1 MTVKKQKKLSGHTF
15 RALFKRRAVKAK
27 RPVPDSVADFLTEL
41 SASSEIK
48 RVDSIMQNAYMQN
61 VENNHHD
68 DSVAEAE
75 LSCCTKS
82 KLYLD
87 IGSRHHRCANCMNGG
102 TLLKCSGQGCKRR
115 FHLSCVNPSLS
126 YVPPGVWH
134 CSWCTDRKIKF
145 GMYSVSEGIESIWD
159 ARPSNILYFFP
170 YTQGQK
176 EYLVKYKALAHV
188 HNRWLSEAQL
198 ISEAPEFFR
207 KLKRI
212 NQIKENN
219 VEWTVPD
226 RLLDKRLIVLPEN
239 DSNVSDCHYEWLVKW
254 KCLGYSQA
262 TWELENASF
271 MRTPG
276 VMKLMDNFENRHKKS
291 DRVVHSP
298 EKSKLQGRGRTF
310 TELSKMPLQGSPD
323 ICNFNLT
330 YVNKL
335 REYWHRS
342 QHCLIIDNQERVVK
356 VVLFIL
362 SFQRCLKQPFLII
375 TAASDLPLWVAQF
388 SRWASSENIVVYM
401 GNKDIRS
408 SIKTLEFYNEGG
420 CIMFQVLL
428 TLPQVVAED
437 VEVLE
442 AIKWEAIIIDECQRR
457 SVSNC
462 LTQVKM
468 LAVNMRLFT
477 ASHEIKDKR
486 LNYEAML
493 SLLDPKFDQPSQQ
506 TEPNLE
512 FCDLKKR
519 LAPFVAFECNY
530 GMSKFAEYW
539 VPVHLSNVQIE
550 QYCESLLSNTLT
562 LCSNA
567 KIDSVNSLRELLILT
582 RKCCDHPFLVDHSVQ
597 SFLATS
603 LPVSESYHLD
613 LGIKISGKLQLL
625 DKILTEAKERSLK
638 VLVMF
643 QSLGGS
649 GQIYSV
655 GDILS
660 DFVHQQFGQESYT
673 RIDREIIRLK
683 KYAPQ
688 VINME
693 DGGKFVCLIES
704 RACCS
709 RVKFSS
715 LDMVI
720 LFGSDWNPKN
730 DLRALEKITIDS
742 QFDQI
747 KVLRLY
753 SSFTVEEQI
762 LVLAKQGETFD
773 GNVMHIGRSTCHR
786 LLTWGANYLFNKLN
800 VIHDRDLPVLQ
811 LNNESQQ
818 SLLDDVFH
826 ELLAIFP
833 KTFETSDS
841 IKCSIIS
848 YVQQIEGAYKCN
860 TMLFGEK
867 EFPLMQNYAVIKQIM
882 EDEPPHVLWS
892 NLLEGKEHKWKYL
905 PEQSPRK
912 RKKVKYS
919 LDLLEESATQVISS
933 KRNCN
938 RGISNTGNRTKSI
951 INGKVPAPNKKDQ
964 GPAVGKFKHLLGNTF
979 KRSPCSTKHML
990 AVNDASKPSSV
1001 SCGSNSVS
1009 QKVNGGDEVT
1019 LGAHDMHNINHASS
1033 PSSMPQEFNCAS
1045 QEFGGDE
1052 LTLGERA
1059 TQSGQYNKSPSMR
1072 GELSSDSLLALQ
1084 HQTNPCQLGSYPLHQ
1099 QLCSP
1104 NPPPELPERP
1114 IVEEMSRLPSD
1125 VYPVSTLPSQMSGD
1139 IIFEHG
1145 NINLQHPMTSEA
1157 LQCIPLQMEME
1168 RGKQCI
1174 EQAVKICED
1183 MKLRLISDRDKEIAE
1198 IHNKYNLLFQ
1208 QAELTSKRHVHD
1220 LKIRYAKVCR
1230 TQLLAR
1236 AFLQMNYPGNQDL
1249 LLATQKEGHLCG
1261 QPVTGATPVPAVDDQ
1276 SSMERHAVSDHIPQ
1290 SDNMVNQT
1298 AVIYPAA
1305 EVTIPRIEQSLIDL
1319 RMNSL
1324 TPVTSSVE
1332 AVVLSSSVHSGAR
1345 NMSCFS
1351 QLPACHVTDLQ
1362 ANQAMQSGR
1371 FARNQF
1377 RNNAPAPHLRHSRL
1391 SNIPIS
1397 NLPTYPNILPNPQ
1410 LHQNLTPVQS
1420 AFQSGSLLEI
1430 VNQRVDELTV
1440 ELPELPQQLDS
1451 SNFLYSSF

>member
-27 RPVPDSVADFLTEL
+27 RPDTPLVVPDSVADFLTEL

-48 RVDSIMQNAYMQN
+48 RYLVLIFRLSNLDNTKEDASISCNLIAP
-61 VENNHHD
+61 
-68 DSVAEAE
+68 SEAE

-159 ARPSNILYFFP
+159 ARPN
-170 YTQGQK
+170 TQGQK

-298 EKSKLQGRGRTF
+298 EKSKGRGRTF

-951 INGKVPAPNKKDQ
+951 INGK
-964 GPAVGKFKHLLGNTF
+964 
-979 KRSPCSTKHML
+979 
-990 AVNDASKPSSV
+990 
-1001 SCGSNSVS
+1001 
-1009 QKVNGGDEVT
+1009 
-1019 LGAHDMHNINHASS
+1019 
-1033 PSSMPQEFNCAS
+1033 
-1045 QEFGGDE
+1045 
-1052 LTLGERA
+1052 
-1059 TQSGQYNKSPSMR
+1059 
-1072 GELSSDSLLALQ
+1072 
-1084 HQTNPCQLGSYPLHQ
+1084 

-1249 LLATQKEGHLCG
+1249 LLATQKE
-1261 QPVTGATPVPAVDDQ
+1261 GATPVPAVDDQ